1 VRHVPDVRDYDHFF
15 PHRCKSARVRATLL
29 LGLGMNEDELKKNP
43 IFDDYAVRDLNADP
57 TLPFPDNTFDV
68 VTNAVR
74 TLNPKPLTLNP

>member
-1 VRHVPDVRDYDHFF
+1 
-15 PHRCKSARVRATLL
+15 
-29 LGLGMNEDELKKNP
+29 MNEDELKKNP